1 MGAEPRAHE
10 SPLQHLTR
18 QEQIRMATS
27 FKSKLKQKEDL
38 AEGTMGFYFAKP
50 EGFQFKAGQYLDITL
65 VDPPETDAEGN
76 IRSLSIASAPE
87 DARLLVATR
96 MRDTAF
102 KRVLRLA
109 PVDLE
114 VNMEGPMGSFT
125 LHNNSARPAVFLAGG
140 IGITPF
146 SSIIRHATKTRLP
159 HHLYL
164 FYSNRRPED
173 AAFMSILN
181 DLAKANSN
189 FRFIPSMSEMNK
201 SAQKWN
207 GETGFINQEMLAR
220 YLPTLQGPIYYV
232 AGPPAMVT
240 AMRQMLATAGVDED
254 DVRTEEFAGY

>member
-1 MGAEPRAHE
+1 
-10 SPLQHLTR
+10 
-18 QEQIRMATS
+18 MATS

-146 SSIIRHATKTRLP
+146 SSIIRHATKTGLP

-173 AAFMSILN
+173 AAFMNILN
-181 DLAKANSN
+181 ELAKANSN

-240 AMRQMLATAGVDED
+240 AMRQMLVTAGVDED